1 MSTSKITDTTMERMR
16 PNTVTVN
23 SNMKA
28 RYMQRSPTK
37 TLVKVAAIGVKNL
50 RPQRPVNVDPT
61 VKKIPQ
67 VHMRY

>member
-1 MSTSKITDTTMERMR
+1 MSTSKITDTTIERIR

-37 TLVKVAAIGVKNL
+37 ILAKVEAIGVKNL
-50 RPQRPVNVDPT
+50 RPQRPVKADPT
-61 VKKIPQ
+61 VKKMPQ
-67 VHMRY
+67 VQMRC